1 MVLVGMFLQSGD
13 VSADYVKWLTIFVGI
28 LASALLLQAIG
39 LVVFA
44 MRALVVIQDLK
55 TSIDETK
62 AKALPLV
69 GNLHEITLTT
79 QTILADLAPKLKIIT
94 ENVTEVSHTV
104 RQTVGQLDHTLR
116 QTVDKAGATFEDAN
130 FRTQRQ
136 VARVDSM
143 IASTLAATSE
153 IGASI
158 HEGIRVPIRAIT
170 EVVSQSKH
178 LVDTVIN
185 RAKALSIGLT
195 TYMNHKPV
203 EKHEDINRVDW

>member
-39 LVVFA
+39 LVVFT
-44 MRALVVIQDLK
+44 MRALVVIKDLK
-55 TSIDETK
+55 TSVDEAT

-79 QTILADLAPKLKIIT
+79 QTILADLAPKLKTIS

-116 QTVDKAGATFEDAN
+116 QTVDKAGATFDDAN

-170 EVVSQSKH
+170 EVVTQSKH
-178 LVDTVIN
+178 VVDTVIN
-185 RAKALSIGLT
+185 RAKALGIGLT
-195 TYMNHKPV
+195 TYMNHKPA